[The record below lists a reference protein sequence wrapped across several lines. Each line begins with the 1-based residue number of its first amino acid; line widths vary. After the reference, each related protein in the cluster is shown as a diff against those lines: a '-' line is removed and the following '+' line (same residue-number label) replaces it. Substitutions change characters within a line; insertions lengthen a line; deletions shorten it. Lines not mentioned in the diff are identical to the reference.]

1 MHHAIDG
8 FSEGR
13 KTDFVIRLGNA
24 ASFMKGKEL
33 DWKMSGDENIWLK
46 ASISVSHNE
55 IGV

>member
-1 MHHAIDG
+1 MHHRIDG

-13 KTDFVIRLGNA
+13 ETDFVIRLGNA